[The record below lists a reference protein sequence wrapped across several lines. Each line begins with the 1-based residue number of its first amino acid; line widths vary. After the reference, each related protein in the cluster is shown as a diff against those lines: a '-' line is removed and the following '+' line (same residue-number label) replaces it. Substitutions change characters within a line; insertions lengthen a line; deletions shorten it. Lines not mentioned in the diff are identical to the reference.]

1 MPTRWNGPCPTR
13 RRSTP
18 SRSFRRA
25 RCGTTGASSSQADA
39 RGAPRLKLRLTPYKS
54 LTPEGF
60 VWFIGLTAA
69 LISVPLLSILGTSV
83 FWALLPFIVAAVWAV
98 WAALKRSWR
107 DHELFEEVTLWD
119 DLIRIER
126 HEPRRRA
133 PLDWEANPYWVR
145 VALHD
150 KGGPVPNYLT
160 LSGGGREVEL
170 GAFLTPVERMELKD
184 RLERV
189 LRDR

>member
-1 MPTRWNGPCPTR
+1 MPILTEPPEAPA
-13 RRSTP
+13 P
-18 SRSFRRA
+18 S
-25 RCGTTGASSSQADA
+25 GASSSEA
-39 RGAPRLKLRLTPYKS
+39 RAAPRLRLRLTPYKS

-83 FWALLPFIVAAVWAV
+83 FWALLPFIVAAVWAI

-107 DHELFEEVTLWD
+107 DHELFEVVTLWD

-126 HEPRRRA
+126 HEPRRRE
-133 PLDWEANPYWVR
+133 PLGWEANPYWVR
-145 VALHD
+145 VALHA

-170 GAFLTPVERMELKD
+170 GAFLTPVERIELKD
-184 RLERV
+184 RLEKV
-189 LRDR
+189 LRGV

>member
-1 MPTRWNGPCPTR
+1 MPILTEPPEAPA
-13 RRSTP
+13 P
-18 SRSFRRA
+18 S
-25 RCGTTGASSSQADA
+25 GASSSEA
-39 RGAPRLKLRLTPYKS
+39 RAAPRLRLRLTPYKS

-83 FWALLPFIVAAVWAV
+83 FWALLPFIVAAVWAI

-107 DHELFEEVTLWD
+107 DHELFEVVTLWD

-126 HEPRRRA
+126 HEPRRRE

-145 VALHD
+145 VSLHD

-170 GAFLTPVERMELKD
+170 GRFLTPMERIELKD

-189 LRDR
+189 LRGA